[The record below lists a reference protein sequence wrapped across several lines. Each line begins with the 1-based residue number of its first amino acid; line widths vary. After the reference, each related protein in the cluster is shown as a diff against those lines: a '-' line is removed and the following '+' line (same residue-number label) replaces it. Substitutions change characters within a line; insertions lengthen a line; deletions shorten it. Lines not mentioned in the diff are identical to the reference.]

1 MMTINIDCKV
11 NLNVQN
17 DSKTFEPIT
26 TKTKHPKSVVWVVRV
41 EKKEGVEEKLK
52 EYGKVKTLSDNFFSV
67 DVKNNELHKSIISDY
82 DNVIPC
88 DGEFIGPFLDNN
100 YPLEIKVFPYSK
112 TFRKNGVKRKK

>member
-52 EYGKVKTLSDNFFSV
+52 EYGKVKTLSDNFFSSRV
-67 DVKNNELHKSIISDY
+67 MA
-82 DNVIPC
+82 
-88 DGEFIGPFLDNN
+88 
-100 YPLEIKVFPYSK
+100 
-112 TFRKNGVKRKK
+112 